1 MSNNTRRQERGFTL
15 LELIVVIALLGLVS
29 SLATDFMVSETNQQR
44 YETTQQRMEKIRYAI
59 IGDVSRTLNG
69 QPIFSG
75 FIADTKTVPAY
86 LIQLTQQEYC
96 SDGSNRT
103 SSDCTTAGNSWETQ
117 AASWKG
123 PYLSDSDLLDG
134 WGNALSY
141 LNASGGNVS
150 AGDDIVIASLGLD
163 QTSGTTSSEP
173 ADVIYEED
181 QDLVIPASHYE
192 GAEITLNLTNNTGE
206 LDGKFCLSS
215 TALSSDVDLNSAPT
229 SITPSLGGKVVLTVQ
244 KKIGAAATDCSS
256 TELTGFTYTANAVY
270 VHSLLDSGIPEISI
284 TIDP

>member
-96 SDGSNRT
+96 SDGSN
-103 SSDCTTAGNSWETQ
+103 
-117 AASWKG
+117 
-123 PYLSDSDLLDG
+123 LSL
-134 WGNALSY
+134 
-141 LNASGGNVS
+141 
-150 AGDDIVIASLGLD
+150 IHI
-163 QTSGTTSSEP
+163 
-173 ADVIYEED
+173 
-181 QDLVIPASHYE
+181 
-192 GAEITLNLTNNTGE
+192 
-206 LDGKFCLSS
+206 
-215 TALSSDVDLNSAPT
+215 
-229 SITPSLGGKVVLTVQ
+229 
-244 KKIGAAATDCSS
+244 
-256 TELTGFTYTANAVY
+256 
-270 VHSLLDSGIPEISI
+270 
-284 TIDP
+284 